1 VWLHSADTLVTAT
14 IAPSIVDDLHG
25 IAHINWTISLYE
37 VGAILSGAATAAL
50 CLKYGIRRVFI
61 AATLVYFLGCVM
73 AALAPDMSVLIGGR
87 FVQGLGGG
95 LLLSLCYVAVEAWFA
110 PERWGRLFA
119 IVAVIW
125 GGGSLLGP
133 LIGGAFAGSH
143 TWRNAF
149 WAFALQAAAL
159 IVLTALT
166 FPAAE
171 RSQESQRSPEAM
183 GSERAPRAKWPVLPL
198 LVLSAA
204 TLVIAQAGVA
214 SGALIAAA
222 GCSVGVALLYLAA
235 RLDRRSAAPLL
246 PSQLLDLQHPMG
258 AGLMMVFALSV
269 ATTGFWAYG
278 PLLLKILF
286 DIKPLLTG
294 YILAGEAFAWS
305 LATLAVSSTGPAAD
319 RRLIRTGAFGVAL
332 GSAGFAVTV
341 PSGSLYGMV
350 ACGLL
355 QGAGF
360 GLCWPAIVQRV
371 VRAAAPGEQS
381 LASGA
386 VSTVQRIGYA
396 VGTASVGIA
405 ANASGLVAGVSIAAA
420 KRAGFWVFAAY
431 VPVLAVGL
439 WYAWRFTAFAVGK
452 SANPR

>member
-14 IAPSIVDDLHG
+14 IAPSIVDDLQG

-37 VGAILSGAATAAL
+37 VGAIISGAATAAL
-50 CLKYGIRRVFI
+50 CLKFGIRRVFI
-61 AATLVYFLGCVM
+61 AATLIYFLGCVM
-73 AALAPDMSVLIGGR
+73 AALAPNMGVLIGGR
-87 FVQGLGGG
+87 FVQGMGGG

-110 PERWGRLFA
+110 PARWGRLFA

-159 IVLTALT
+159 IVLAALA
-166 FPAAE
+166 FPASE
-171 RSQESQRSPEAM
+171 RSAEVMRREL
-183 GSERAPRAKWPVLPL
+183 APHAKWPVLPL

-204 TLVIAQAGVA
+204 TLIIAQAGVA

-222 GCSVGVALLYLAA
+222 GCGVGVALLYLAA
-235 RLDRRSAAPLL
+235 HLDRRSAAPLL

-286 DIKPLLTG
+286 DTQPLVTG

-305 LATLAVSSTGPAAD
+305 LATLAVSSAGPAAD
-319 RRLIRTGAFGVAL
+319 RGLIRTGALGVAL

-360 GLCWPAIVQRV
+360 GLCWPAIVQRI
-371 VRAAAPGEQS
+371 VRVAAPGEQS
-381 LASGA
+381 LASGS

-405 ANASGLVAGVSIAAA
+405 ANASGLVEGVSIAAA
-420 KRAGFWVFAAY
+420 KIAGFWVFAAY

-439 WYAWRFTAFAVGK
+439 WCAWRFTACAPGEF
-452 SANPR
+452 ANPR